1 MPCTSNETPLPSTDS
16 SFSPPEST
24 SALSSAPEQVDNYLW
39 PNLEKQHRD
48 EFYPE
53 KKKIYFLLIAWKDKI
68 FFWTLFFLGKW
79 RKDYG
84 KRTYSC
90 AKWYMC
96 VSLEEFHNLL
106 VEKLSKYIYI
116 ISVYSC
122 LDDCRKKRR
131 IDCRQNLVCLLTHV
145 D

>member
-53 KKKIYFLLIAWKDKI
+53 KKKIYFLLIA
-68 FFWTLFFLGKW
+68 
-79 RKDYG
+79 
-84 KRTYSC
+84 
-90 AKWYMC
+90 
-96 VSLEEFHNLL
+96 
-106 VEKLSKYIYI
+106 
-116 ISVYSC
+116 
-122 LDDCRKKRR
+122 
-131 IDCRQNLVCLLTHV
+131 
-145 D
+145 